1 MATKKIR
8 VYELARELGVENQ
21 VVLDLSDELKM
32 GVKSHSSSIDD
43 PSADRIRRLADSR
56 ELRGEPIV
64 DEPKP
69 KAEPKT
75 KGKTAPKD
83 EPKVEAPTA
92 PAAPPVAVPEP
103 LASPFAEPAVK
114 EAPAAA
120 APEPAAP
127 PAPPR
132 RNVVRST
139 GGIAPPPLRPAPP
152 ADVKPVAPAAAAPP
166 ASVPTA
172 SATETPA
179 ASAAPTTSTPG
190 PAASPTLG
198 DKPAPPPAPLV
209 SSTGKPIPPPPG
221 QRVIPPPP
229 GQRAAPGRGAPGGGP
244 PRTGGAP
251 GGFNRNAPGG
261 AGPGGFNR
269 SGPGA
274 GGPGGGAPGG
284 RPGGGPG
291 GGPGGFNRGRGPG
304 GPGQRPR
311 RKKRRRRGLEDLGPA
326 NLPQLTPADAPVPE
340 GEVLVSR
347 GITIQELAPKL
358 NRTSADLVRILFDA
372 GEMVTSTQS
381 MPDEMIELIAQEL
394 GAEVLLVEPG
404 QEAEL
409 ELQAM
414 LGDDDDED
422 EEDLPPRAP
431 VITVMGHVDH
441 GKTTLLDT
449 IRSTNVV
456 KGEAGGITQHI
467 GAYQAVKS
475 NRLITFI
482 DTPGHEAFTAMRKR
496 GADATDVAVL
506 VVAADDG
513 VMPQTIEAINHARNA
528 DVPIVVAITKID
540 RDNADV
546 NRVKQQL
553 VEQALIPEEWGG
565 DTVVNEVAATAGLG
579 VDELLES
586 ILLVSD
592 LYDPPLGANPEVPA
606 RAFVLESNLDQGRGP
621 VATVLVE
628 RGTLRVGDPVVAGG
642 GWGKVRAMFD
652 HAGNKVKEAGPSM
665 PVEVLGLDA
674 VPLAGDE
681 LRVAPSEK
689 VARMVAEARSRRRR
703 VADQSHPM
711 ILSGGARLED
721 IFAMVERG
729 EVATLNLVLKADVNG
744 SLEAL
749 TDALRKL
756 DKDHE
761 EVRLSFVHR
770 AVGGITESDINLAA
784 VANATVVG
792 FNVRPDRK
800 ARDLAAQ
807 EKVEMRLYEVI
818 YQVLDDVN
826 AALIGMLKPEFE
838 EVVTGEAEIRE
849 VFGVPKIG
857 KIAGCYVRTGVITR
871 GSKVRFLREG
881 TIIWKGSIASLRRFK
896 DDAREVRDGFECG
909 IGLENFQDVKPGD
922 VIETYEDRE
931 IARVTP

>member
-21 VVLDLSDELKM
+21 VVLDLADELKI

-43 PSADRIRRLADSR
+43 PSADRVRRLADSR
-56 ELRGEPIV
+56 DLRGEPIV

-69 KAEPKT
+69 EPKA
-75 KGKTAPKD
+75 KSRAKAKPP
-83 EPKVEAPTA
+83 EA
-92 PAAPPVAVPEP
+92 PAAPAVETPVA
-103 LASPFAEPAVK
+103 A
-114 EAPAAA
+114 APVA
-120 APEPAAP
+120 APEPAAAEP
-127 PAPPR
+127 DAPSPVADVPR
-132 RNVVRST
+132 PRVVRST
-139 GGIAPPPLRPAPP
+139 GGITPPPVPRPAAPPES
-152 ADVKPVAPAAAAPP
+152 KPVAPAASTAP
-166 ASVPTA
+166 SI
-172 SATETPA
+172 
-179 ASAAPTTSTPG
+179 
-190 PAASPTLG
+190 G
-198 DKPAPPPAPLV
+198 DKPAPSIGDKPVPPPAPLR

-229 GQRAAPGRGAPGGGP
+229 GQRPAPGRGGPGGSGGP
-244 PRTGGAP
+244 PRGGGGP
-251 GGFNRNAPGG
+251 GGGFSRSGPGG
-261 AGPGGFNR
+261 GPGGFNR
-269 SGPGA
+269 
-274 GGPGGGAPGG
+274 GGPGGGPGG
-284 RPGGGPG
+284 PGGGPG
-291 GGPGGFNRGRGPG
+291 GPGGGRGGPGGFNRGRGPG

-311 RKKRRRRGLEDLGPA
+311 RKKRRRRGFEELGPA
-326 NLPQLTPADAPVPE
+326 SAPALTPSDVPVPE
-340 GEVLVSR
+340 GEIVISR

-381 MPDEMIELIAQEL
+381 MADEMIELIAQEL

-409 ELQAM
+409 ELQAL
-414 LGDDDDED
+414 LGDDE
-422 EEDLPPRAP
+422 EEDDTDLPARAP
-431 VITVMGHVDH
+431 VVTVMGHVDH
-441 GKTTLLDT
+441 GKTTLLDR
-449 IRSTNVV
+449 IRSANVV
-456 KGEAGGITQHI
+456 AGEAGGITQHI
-467 GAYQAVKS
+467 GAYQVVK
-475 NRLITFI
+475 NDRPITFI

-513 VMPQTIEAINHARNA
+513 VMPQTVEALNHARA
-528 DVPIVVAITKID
+528 AEVPIVVAITKVD
-540 RDNADV
+540 RDNADT

-553 VEQALIPEEWGG
+553 VEQELVPEEWGG
-565 DTVVNEVAATAGLG
+565 DTVVNEVAATEGVG

-592 LYDPPLGANPEVPA
+592 LYDPPLGADPDVPA

-628 RGTLRVGDPVVAGG
+628 RGTLHVGDPVVAGG
-642 GWGKVRAMFD
+642 GWGKVRALFD
-652 HAGNKVKEAGPSM
+652 DTGQQVKEAGPST
-665 PVEVLGLDA
+665 PVEVLGLDD

-681 LRVAPSEK
+681 LRVAPTEK
-689 VARMVAEARSRRRR
+689 IARTVAEARSRRRR
-703 VADQSHPM
+703 VAAQAHPM
-711 ILSGGARLED
+711 ILAGGARLED

-729 EVATLNLVLKADVNG
+729 EVATLNLVVKADVQG

-756 DKDHE
+756 DQEHE

-770 AVGGITESDINLAA
+770 AVGGITESDVNLAA
-784 VANATVVG
+784 VANATMIG

-800 ARDLAAQ
+800 ARELAES

-818 YQVLDDVN
+818 YQVLDDVK

-838 EVVTGEAEIRE
+838 EVVTGDAEVRE
-849 VFGVPKIG
+849 VFGVPRVG
-857 KIAGCYVRTGVITR
+857 KVAGCYVRNGVITR

-881 TIIWKGSIASLRRFK
+881 TIIWKGAIASLRRFK
-896 DDAREVRDGFECG
+896 EDVREVREGFECG
-909 IGLENFQDVKPGD
+909 IGLENYQDLKAGD

-931 IARVTP
+931 IARTTS